1 MNQAWSP
8 PSGGALGC
16 SDSMLTLRWFLS
28 FAAASTSPLICFT
41 GSIIYWKNYC
51 VIFDTDWYLLSTL
64 IQDRFAVEKM
74 KTTSY
79 VVWQEI
85 YSKAGEGFYCCLK
98 KSWTRTDWY
107 GPTQAASLHLVR
119 LHLLK
124 RMRKS
129 ASEERIKDVGNKNR
143 WIVGKW
149 KKNIGNTWM
158 QKNPSGGAQLFMHR
172 PPSLANWVQP
182 WNSLLVTQVESE
194 GLPFVLFG
202 LFRRYQHESFHCHF
216 FFVPS
221 PYRVPDSRH

>member
-1 MNQAWSP
+1 M
-8 PSGGALGC
+8 
-16 SDSMLTLRWFLS
+16 
-28 FAAASTSPLICFT
+28 
-41 GSIIYWKNYC
+41 
-51 VIFDTDWYLLSTL
+51 
-64 IQDRFAVEKM
+64 
-74 KTTSY
+74 TTTRY

-85 YSKAGEGFYCCLK
+85 YSKTGEGFYCCLK
-98 KSWTRTDWY
+98 KSWTRTDWN

-149 KKNIGNTWM
+149 KKNSGNTWM
-158 QKNPSGGAQLFMHR
+158 QKNPSGGAQLFMHM

-194 GLPFVLFG
+194 GFPFVLFG

-216 FFVPS
+216 FFCSFSLQSSGQQTLNYTSGSFHAFMGSLYLLWRQVPFAAINLRGIFTIWLIVS
-221 PYRVPDSRH
+221 LEYPL